1 MEPTSMTADLEP
13 SRVTI
18 DEVKARL
25 VRGEPLLFL
34 DARNPKAWETSN
46 VKLPGAIRVPSEAV
60 EPHVPELSRDH
71 TIITY
76 CT

>member
-1 MEPTSMTADLEP
+1 MEPTSITADLEP
-13 SRVTI
+13 PRATI

-25 VRGEPLLFL
+25 VQGEPPLFI
-34 DARNPKAWETSN
+34 DARNPKAWATSN
-46 VKLPGAIRVPSEAV
+46 VKLPGALRVPVEAV
-60 EPHVPELSRDH
+60 EQHLPELSQDR